1 MKKLL
6 IVLSGV
12 VAIVCFWRLKANQPP
27 NVVGSHIPLTKE
39 RLQMLVTASANQDYD
54 LGRD

>member
-12 VAIVCFWRLKANQPP
+12 VAMATWMFVFMS
-27 NVVGSHIPLTKE
+27 VVRFFIQK
-39 RLQMLVTASANQDYD
+39 
-54 LGRD
+54 